1 MNILVIGGAGYI
13 GSHMVRQL
21 DQAGHKVI
29 ILDNLSTGFADAVTA
44 GQLIIGEMQD
54 RTLVEQILGDHQIES
69 VIHFAA
75 CALVGES
82 VIEPAKYYQ
91 NNVLAT
97 LELLEAMRR
106 CDVKKIVFSST
117 CATYGQPK
125 IVPITENEKQEPV
138 NPYGFT
144 KLVIER
150 ALEDYSRAYGL
161 NFAALRYFNA
171 AGASPEGGIGED
183 HQPESHL
190 IPIVLQVAL
199 AQREKITIFGDDW
212 ETPDGTCI
220 RDYIHVDDLCR
231 AHALAL
237 DRLDSRTNLKLN
249 LGTGNGY
256 SVRQIIEACREVTG
270 CVIPEVVGERRPGDP
285 PKLVADSSLANTVL
299 GWTPQYQA
307 PKTII
312 ETAWAWHQTHP
323 NGYNGSAK

>member
-29 ILDNLSTGFADAVTA
+29 ILDNLSTGFAEAVTA

-69 VIHFAA
+69 VMHFAA

-106 CDVKKIVFSST
+106 CNVKKIVFSST

-212 ETPDGTCI
+212 ETPDGTCV

-231 AHALAL
+231 AHSLAL
-237 DRLDSRTNLKLN
+237 ECLDGATNLKLN

-270 CVIPEVVGERRPGDP
+270 CDIAEVVGERRPGDP
-285 PKLVADSSLANTVL
+285 PKLIADPSLANTVL
-299 GWTPQYQA
+299 GWTPQYQS

-312 ETAWAWHQTHP
+312 ETAWTWHQTHP
-323 NGYNGSAK
+323 NGYTDATK

>member
-21 DQAGHKVI
+21 DRAGHQVVV
-29 ILDNLSTGFADAVTA
+29 LDNLSTGFAEAVTA
-44 GQLIIGEMQD
+44 GQLIVGDMQD
-54 RTLVEQILGDHQIES
+54 RSLVEQTLGDHQIES
-69 VIHFAA
+69 VMHFAA

-97 LELLEAMRR
+97 LELLEAMRH

-117 CATYGQPK
+117 CATYGQPQV
-125 IVPITENEKQEPV
+125 VPITENEKQEPV

-150 ALEDYSRAYGL
+150 ALQDYSHAYGL

-171 AGASPEGGIGED
+171 AGASPDGGIGED

-199 AQREKITIFGDDW
+199 GQREKITIYGDDW
-212 ETPDGTCI
+212 DTPDGTCV
-220 RDYIHVDDLCR
+220 RDYIHVDDLCK
-231 AHALAL
+231 AHLLAL
-237 DRLDSRTNLKLN
+237 ERLGSGPNLKLN
-249 LGTGNGY
+249 LGTGNGC
-256 SVRQIIEACREVTG
+256 SVRQIIESCREVTG
-270 CVIPEVVGERRPGDP
+270 CDIAEVVGDRRPGDP
-285 PKLVADSSLANTVL
+285 PKLIADPSLANTLL
-299 GWTPQYQA
+299 GWEPQYHS

-312 ETAWAWHQTHP
+312 KTAWAWHQTHP
-323 NGYNGSAK
+323 NGYTGGSE